1 MPNASRLGRGTP
13 SGESSGH
20 ATRMPAA
27 RRALTPVASVGKPS
41 YSTGLTSCSA
51 GSRHTRLD
59 NLFVGNPKVNG

>member
-1 MPNASRLGRGTP
+1 MPNASRLGRETP

-27 RRALTPVASVGKPS
+27 RFALTPVASVGKPS

-51 GSRHTRLD
+51 GSPTQDWIIYL
-59 NLFVGNPKVNG
+59 LEIPK